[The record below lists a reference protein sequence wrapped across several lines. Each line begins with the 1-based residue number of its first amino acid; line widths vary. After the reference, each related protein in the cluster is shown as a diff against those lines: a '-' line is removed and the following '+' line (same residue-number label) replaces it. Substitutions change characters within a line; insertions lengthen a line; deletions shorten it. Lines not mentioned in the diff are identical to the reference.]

1 MRSEAIRSPAAS
13 DDQQVQV
20 ASRYTTSMSDFA
32 ESRSFVGYV
41 GGPQLHDASVV
52 RLDSDGK
59 DIHVLIKSLDGGM
72 FRISFL
78 GVQEVSSNRPEGMML
93 YALAEIKASEGSL
106 RRFSFVNWNENDD
119 ARLELIATDYRIESA

>member
-1 MRSEAIRSPAAS
+1 MGHQPGYTRKSASEVPSRRSDPRLRVTISRST
-13 DDQQVQV
+13 V

-32 ESRSFVGYV
+32 ASRSFAGYV

-93 YALAEIKASEGSL
+93 YALVEIKASEGS
-106 RRFSFVNWNENDD
+106 
-119 ARLELIATDYRIESA
+119 